1 MQTPANP
8 PDASLEPSGP
18 PAGDAIDD
26 AMIEVRDLTHYY
38 GPMPAVENVNFTVRR
53 GEILGFLGPNG
64 AGKTTTMRILTGYMP
79 PTRGSVSLDGYDV
92 VEKSLEVRKRVGY
105 LPESVPLHTD
115 MTVTAYLKYMGTL
128 RRMNGRRIRRR
139 IDDVIDVCRL
149 GDYHKTLI
157 GKLSKGFRQRVG
169 IAQAILHEPEVLV
182 LDEPTIGIDPIQ
194 VVETRGLI
202 QELGREQTVVLSSH
216 ILPEVSMIC
225 ERVLIIHEG
234 HIVAADTPNNL
245 AQHLRG
251 VDQLEVEIGGPPAE
265 VLPVLRAISG
275 ATEVTH
281 HPRPGVNAYRIK
293 YQEGLDLRDDI
304 SRTVIGNGWSLLSM
318 QVSSMSLEE
327 IFLRLTT
334 SESDDDEG
342 WE

>member
-1 MQTPANP
+1 MSRAVAI
-8 PDASLEPSGP
+8 DAGTEK
-18 PAGDAIDD
+18 AGGDD

-64 AGKTTTMRILTGYMP
+64 AGKTTTMRILTGFMP
-79 PTRGSVSLDGYDV
+79 PTRGAVRVDGYDV
-92 VEKSLEVRKRVGY
+92 VEQSLEVRKRVGY
-105 LPESVPLHTD
+105 LPESVPLHTE
-115 MTVTAYLKYMGTL
+115 MTVTSYLKYMGTL
-128 RRMNGRRIRRR
+128 RRMRGRRMRGR

-149 GDYHKTLI
+149 GDYSKTLI

-194 VVETRGLI
+194 VVETRSLI
-202 QELGREQTVVLSSH
+202 QELGHAQTVVLSSH

-245 AQHLRG
+245 AQHLQG
-251 VDQLEVEIGGPPAE
+251 VEQLEVEIGGPPGD
-265 VLPVLRAISG
+265 VLPALRGIEG

-281 HPRPGVNAYRIK
+281 HPRPGINAYRVK
-293 YQEGLDLRDDI
+293 FREGHDLRDEI
-304 SRTVIGNGWSLLSM
+304 SRTVVSSGWSLLSM
-318 QVSSMSLEE
+318 QMSSMSLEE
-327 IFLRLTT
+327 IFLRVTT
-334 SESDDDEG
+334 AEDENAAAV
-342 WE
+342 